1 MTKARKRLLI
11 GLVVFGMVFPLA
23 LEVYRVI
30 DDRAIAREADEARNL
45 AIASASPATVPDD
58 AHRWL
63 ESNGYRVIIWNP
75 HDPRGFVG
83 IQESSVDGKYV
94 IVEGQRQIRRGDWL
108 VKPRWL
114 NLTFR
119 FRLDGAFHDVQA
131 RPWPLEISAARPL
144 HNHSLAAD
152 GGRDVGLAEFLV
164 AQRGRY

>member
-11 GLVVFGMVFPLA
+11 GFVVFGVVLGLA
-23 LEVYRVI
+23 LQAHQFI
-30 DDRAIAREADEARNL
+30 DDRAIARETDETRNL
-45 AIASASPATVPDD
+45 AIASASPSTTPDD
-58 AHRWL
+58 ARRWL

-83 IQESSVDGKYV
+83 KQESSVDGRHV

-119 FRLDGAFHDVQA
+119 FTLDGAFHDVQA
-131 RPWPLEISAARPL
+131 APWPLEISATGPM
-144 HNHSLAAD
+144 HNHPLQQSPAAVPVS
-152 GGRDVGLAEFLV
+152 GSS
-164 AQRGRY
+164 